1 LAKLNSVCGPFI
13 RQRNEIR
20 RPSSASTSAPTS
32 GPKRSTEVKAN
43 TSETEKRDWID
54 GILMLSVPLSTV
66 STANSSHSPG
76 IVACHSTN
84 MLRTTTAT
92 PQSPIAPTKSCAS
105 GVRPRDGLLGAAPL
119 LTTLYCPPPAVL
131 PQTT

>member
-1 LAKLNSVCGPFI
+1 MTKYAAVISPRCRTMVADGVVRPYNGATPLLTKKRPADTHIDRPRLAKLNSVCGPFI

-32 GPKRSTEVKAN
+32 GPKSSTEVKAN

-76 IVACHSTN
+76 
-84 MLRTTTAT
+84 
-92 PQSPIAPTKSCAS
+92 
-105 GVRPRDGLLGAAPL
+105 
-119 LTTLYCPPPAVL
+119 
-131 PQTT
+131 